1 MIISASIK
9 MMLATILATI
19 LVTVCGPATVTV
31 NAQSG
36 MFVVYN
42 YTCNMK

>member
-9 MMLATILATI
+9 IMLATI
-19 LVTVCGPATVTV
+19 LVTVCGPATVMV
-31 NAQSG
+31 NALSG

-42 YTCNMK
+42 YIYILVM